1 MFMLVPDTMRL
12 RSSCPRSI
20 VTVWIAVLL
29 CAAAVWLSPAAF
41 AEPASAQVSSGGQT
55 LEHRAQAESGQT
67 NQPAASSPAANPSP
81 TVPEKQEPLLI
92 DRDPVAA
99 PPGNTPENASQKPK
113 KPSASPS
120 TNENVLVR
128 GKNGAYTLERN
139 VDEVVLNATVIDKK
153 NRLVNSLVESDFKV
167 YEDGVPQKI
176 NSFQHAD
183 LPISLG
189 LLIDNSGSMRPKR
202 EAVNRAAI
210 DLVRA
215 SNPQDESFVVN
226 FSDEAYIDQDFT
238 SSIAQ
243 LEQGLSHIDSKGGTA
258 LYDAIVASA
267 DYMAKH
273 ATRAKQVLLVITDGE
288 DNASSMTLE
297 QTVRRVQQLHGPVI
311 YCIGL
316 LFHSD
321 SGRGE
326 TRRAKR
332 ALELLSG
339 DTGGLAFF
347 PKNLGQVDGV
357 AKEVAQDIRQQ
368 YMIGYQST
376 KPITQPGYRTIRV
389 EAKAKG
395 YDKLTVRTRS
405 GYYPGNS
412 RGVSAQGPGGN
423 AGASGSSVE

>member
-1 MFMLVPDTMRL
+1 MLDPDTMHL
-12 RSSCPRSI
+12 RNDRRRGSAPALMLVS
-20 VTVWIAVLL
+20 L
-29 CAAAVWLSPAAF
+29 CLFALFWQAFTARPAF
-41 AEPASAQVSSGGQT
+41 AQTGSS
-55 LEHRAQAESGQT
+55 S
-67 NQPAASSPAANPSP
+67 SP
-81 TVPEKQEPLLI
+81 TVPEKQQPLLT
-92 DRDPVAA
+92 DHDPVAA
-99 PPGNTPENASQKPK
+99 PEEAVPEQSKTNAGKT
-113 KPSASPS
+113 PSAPS
-120 TNENVLVR
+120 QNGNVLVR
-128 GKNGAYTLERN
+128 SKSGAYTLQKN

-153 NRLVNSLVESDFKV
+153 DHLVNTLVESDFKV
-167 YEDGVPQKI
+167 YEDGVLQKI
-176 NSFQHAD
+176 NSFQHTD

-189 LLIDNSGSMRPKR
+189 LIVDNSGSMRPKR
-202 EAVNRAAI
+202 EAVNRAAL

-238 SSIAQ
+238 SSIAKLQ
-243 LEQGLSHIDSKGGTA
+243 QGLSHIDSKGGTA

-297 QTVRRVQQLHGPVI
+297 QTVHRVQQLHGPAI

-321 SGRGE
+321 AGRGE

-332 ALELLSG
+332 ALELLSE

-347 PKNLGQVDGV
+347 PKNLGHVDEV
-357 AKEVAQDIRQQ
+357 AKEVARDIRQQ
-368 YMIGYQST
+368 YMIGYQSS
-376 KPITQPGYRTIRV
+376 KPLSQPGFRTIRV

-412 RGVSAQGPGGN
+412 KGVSARGP
-423 AGASGSSVE
+423 AGM

>member
-1 MFMLVPDTMRL
+1 MLDPDTMLHRNSRL
-12 RSSCPRSI
+12 HSI
-20 VTVWIAVLL
+20 ARTMLLVLL
-29 CAAAVWLSPAAF
+29 CTVTLSLSAPVSAASPQPAPQSNSVAQPPVSSTVQEN
-41 AEPASAQVSSGGQT
+41 ASPSASA
-55 LEHRAQAESGQT
+55 A
-67 NQPAASSPAANPSP
+67 PSSPAM
-81 TVPEKQEPLLI
+81 PEKQQPLLT
-92 DRDPVAA
+92 DHDPVPAPKANAPAQAA
-99 PPGNTPENASQKPK
+99 PSAAAAPKTAGAPANNGNT
-113 KPSASPS
+113 
-120 TNENVLVR
+120 LVR
-128 GKNGAYTLERN
+128 GKSGAYTLQRN

-153 NRLVNSLVESDFKV
+153 HHLVNTLVESDFNV
-167 YEDGVPQKI
+167 YEDGVLQKI
-176 NSFQHAD
+176 NSFQHTD

-189 LLIDNSGSMRPKR
+189 LLVDNSGSMRPKR
-202 EAVNRAAI
+202 ESVNLAAL

-238 SSIAQ
+238 SSITALQ
-243 LEQGLSHIDSKGGTA
+243 QGLSHIDSKGGTA
-258 LYDAIVASA
+258 LYDAVVASA

-316 LFHSD
+316 LYDSD
-321 SGRGE
+321 SGRSE

-332 ALELLSG
+332 ALELLAD

-357 AKEVAQDIRQQ
+357 AKEVARDIRQQ
-368 YMIGYQST
+368 YTIGYQST
-376 KPITQPGYRTIRV
+376 KPLSQPGFRAIRV

-395 YDKLTVRTRS
+395 YSDLTVRTRS

-412 RGVSAQGPGGN
+412 QGTAGQA
-423 AGASGSSVE
+423 AGASPGVGSR